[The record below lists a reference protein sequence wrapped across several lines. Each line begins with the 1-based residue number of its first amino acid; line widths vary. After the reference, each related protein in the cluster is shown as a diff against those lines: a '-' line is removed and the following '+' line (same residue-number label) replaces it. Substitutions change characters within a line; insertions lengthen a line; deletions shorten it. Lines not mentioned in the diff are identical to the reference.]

1 MGVSRFYDSV
11 FSPNPREMAKDGQ
24 GTPSRPDSSPVPS
37 PLSSP
42 SPSPIPSLIPAA
54 APGVEYAP
62 PESVTLT
69 YDEVKRGVI
78 LPPNID
84 PCIRELYLEDA
95 KFHALFKMEKREF
108 MALKKWKRD
117 ELKKKVDIF

>member
-11 FSPNPREMAKDGQ
+11 FSPNPRDMAKDGQ
-24 GTPSRPDSSPVPS
+24 GTPSRPDSSPVPP

-42 SPSPIPSLIPAA
+42 SPSPAA

-62 PESVTLT
+62 PERVTLT

-95 KFHALFKMEKREF
+95 NFHALFKMEKREF